1 MGDLIPI
8 DAAPSIRDRIVEPEV
23 IEGEVVEEGDALDQ
37 LDAREPTLIPAGEYI
52 EQRVRLTRAEFAA
65 VAAGEYPEGRT
76 PEHGGPVIVD
86 KRGAR
91 NPSAAAHRAEQ
102 QAREQQR
109 QAQETWTRQAAGT
122 MFWEAQ
128 RVGAVDPDLGE
139 AILAKRAEL
148 VAGATKKGI
157 LR

>member
-1 MGDLIPI
+1 MGELIDIRSGNVI
-8 DAAPSIRDRIVEPEV
+8 DSDGNEV
-23 IEGEVVEEGDALDQ
+23 IGGPTMEDALDR
-37 LDAREPTLIPAGEYI
+37 LDAAEPPLIPSGEYV
-52 EQRVRLTRAEFAA
+52 ERRVRLSRQEFAA

-76 PEHGGPVIVD
+76 PDAGPPTVTVVD
-86 KRGAR
+86 KRGNR
-91 NPSAAAHRAEQ
+91 NPTAAAAAAER

-128 RVGAVDPDLGE
+128 RLGAVDPQMGE